1 MVSVTERA
9 KKKLKELVT
18 TQTDDPSVGLRLDR
32 TSSGQLGIFPDR
44 ERTDDQVVEHQGA
57 VVLLVGQ
64 NIAQTVGDT
73 TIDYDESGPGPRL
86 VMKRD

>member
-86 VMKRD
+86 VIRKS